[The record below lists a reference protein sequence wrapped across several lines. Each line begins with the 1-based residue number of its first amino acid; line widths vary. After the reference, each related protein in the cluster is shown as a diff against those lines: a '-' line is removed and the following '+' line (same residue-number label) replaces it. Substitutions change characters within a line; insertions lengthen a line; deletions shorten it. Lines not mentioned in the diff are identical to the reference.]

1 MFTNDMTSITS
12 VIGQTE
18 YWRNICQIM
27 AGSTFKFSV
36 ACYVLFA
43 CIRLLFYIRLWKCN
57 FASFFHSLFCCS
69 FDYSVGFTFSAIFC
83 VKLPRYLRSQNS
95 PLLSCNAMSS
105 GNNFPKFWSIL
116 LFLWSRCKEME
127 TESFSKI
134 VQTTRGHMS
143 ENLYLCSAC
152 LARPTCFDFSKHK
165 SLLLLTFGLCTD
177 FCLHL

>member
-57 FASFFHSLFCCS
+57 FASFFHSLFCCP
-69 FDYSVGFTFSAIFC
+69 FDYSVGSTFSAVFC
-83 VKLPRYLRSQNS
+83 VKLPRYLKSQNS

-127 TESFSKI
+127 TESFSKLSKPHEVTCQKI
-134 VQTTRGHMS
+134 FTFV
-143 ENLYLCSAC
+143 A
-152 LARPTCFDFSKHK
+152 LALPDPRVLIFLNTSHYCY
-165 SLLLLTFGLCTD
+165 
-177 FCLHL
+177 